1 MDTYYDKV
9 KQKEDE
15 LSALYARMKTDY
27 DLLSLRKYVLSDK
40 NEKAIPDI
48 INVTLNKP
56 AIFAANV
63 ISSLGSTA
71 QQTVVTS
78 TKGSIDTHYIE
89 EFQDAAF
96 NAANLRL
103 QKRGQASLNSF
114 ADIQLCIRGRGARR
128 ILFRLASKEDVAN
141 GDATKIGEIIPDI
154 TSWDTR
160 FVTYEKGMNGLKWG
174 AYHIDRNWN
183 ATEEQ
188 YGELMQKYGIYRE
201 GKNPVKANIADIW
214 TEDHNEIWIEGK
226 QVLEQGHD
234 YGFCPVILEIVPLG
248 YGNILMEEDRLQHE
262 GESIFFMIR
271 DVIPELNRLV
281 SLLQT
286 LNQRQ
291 LLGSMKY
298 PTADTSQEPPDFPK
312 SMEVVNV
319 EEDLAPID
327 YGDARRS
334 AEMVYSI
341 LEKSLQQGSITDTD
355 LGNLNFPLSAV
366 ALVTVGEGKDK
377 VYLPRLDTKAYL
389 NQRTAE
395 MFTKQ
400 ILQIGESSIELGTPG
415 HTRNF
420 NLSKVEGEY
429 ETTYKYFVKSPQ
441 LDVAKITMGDAAL
454 KMGVDRETVYTDI
467 MQYEDP
473 KGMIQKYYYELAEKL
488 SPNVLRNRTIIKLL
502 EMAEDDDNEDA
513 ARDAQIMAAEIG
525 ASLEQIRQGVEV
537 APPEPQPSGEP
548 MLPLLGGGGQ
558 VGGVAPKVASVTT
571 PQGVGQ

>member
-1 MDTYYDKV
+1 MENYYDKV
-9 KQKEDE
+9 KGKEDE
-15 LSALYARMKTDY
+15 LSALYSRMKTDY
-27 DLLSLRKYVLSDK
+27 GLLNLQKYVLADK

-63 ISSLGSTA
+63 ISSLGSTS
-71 QQTVVTS
+71 QQTVVES
-78 TKGSIDTHYIE
+78 TKGSVDTHYIE

-114 ADIQLCIRGRGARR
+114 ADIQLCIRGRAARR
-128 ILFRLASKEDVAN
+128 VLFRLATPEDVAD
-141 GDATKIGEIIPDI
+141 GLAKEVGELIPDI

-160 FVTYEKGMNGLKWG
+160 FVTYERGINGLKWG

-188 YGELMQKYGIYRE
+188 YGELMQKYGVYKE
-201 GKNPVKANIADIW
+201 GSTPEKANIADIW

-234 YGFCPVILEIVPLG
+234 YGFCPVVLEVVPLG

-298 PTADTSQEPPDFPK
+298 PTGDITQEPPDFPK

-319 EEDLAPID
+319 EKDILPID

-341 LEKSLQQGSITDTD
+341 LERSLQQGSINDID
-355 LGNLNFPLSAV
+355 LGNLQFPLSAV
-366 ALVTVGEGKDK
+366 ALVTVGENRDK

-400 ILQIGESSIELGTPG
+400 ILQFGGASVELGTPG

-429 ETTYKYFVKSPQ
+429 ETSYKYFVKSPQ

-454 KMGVDRETVYTDI
+454 NMGVDRETVYTDI

-473 KGMIQKYYYELAEKL
+473 KGMIQKYYYDLAEKL
-488 SPNVLRNRTIIKLL
+488 SPNVLRNRVIMKLL
-502 EMAEDDDNEDA
+502 EMAEDDKNVDA

-525 ASLEQIRQGVEV
+525 ASLDQIKQGAEV
-537 APPEPQPSGEP
+537 APPEPQPGGEP
-548 MLPLLGGGGQ
+548 IIPLLGQGGAI
-558 VGGVAPKVASVTT
+558 GGTKPKVASVTT
-571 PQGVGQ
+571 PQGV

>member
-1 MDTYYDKV
+1 MDTLYDKM

-15 LSALYARMKTDY
+15 SSALLERYRTDY
-27 DLLSLRKYVLSDK
+27 DLLNLKKYVLSDIK
-40 NEKAIPDI
+40 GKAIPDI

-56 AIFAANV
+56 AIFAANI
-63 ISSLGSTA
+63 ISSLGSCS

-78 TKGSIDTHYIE
+78 SRGSVDTHYIE
-89 EFQDAAF
+89 EFQDAVY
-96 NAANLRL
+96 NAVNLRL

-114 ADIQLCIRGRGARR
+114 ADVQLCIRGRGVRR
-128 ILFRLASKEDVAN
+128 ILFRLATQEDI
-141 GDATKIGEIIPDI
+141 TKGEAEEVGQLIPDI
-154 TSWDTR
+154 TSWDAR
-160 FVTYEKGMNGLKWG
+160 YVTYERGINGLKWA
-174 AYHIDRNWN
+174 AYHIDRNWS

-188 YGELMQKYGIYRE
+188 YGALMQKYGVYRE

-226 QVLEQGHD
+226 QVLEQPHD
-234 YGFCPVILEIVPLG
+234 FGFCPVILEVVPLG

-271 DVIPELNRLV
+271 DIIPELNRLV

-298 PTADTSQEPPDFPK
+298 PTADTQQEPPDYPK

-319 EEDLAPID
+319 EKDLAPID
-327 YGDARRS
+327 YGDARRA
-334 AEMVYSI
+334 AEMVYNF
-341 LEKSLQQGSITDTD
+341 LERSLQQGSISDID
-355 LGNLNFPLSAV
+355 LGNLQFPLSAV
-366 ALVTVGEGKDK
+366 ALVTVGENRDK

-400 ILQIGESSIELGTPG
+400 ILQLGESSIELGTPG
-415 HTRNF
+415 HTKNF
-420 NLSKVEGEY
+420 NLSKIDGEY
-429 ETTYKYFVKSPQ
+429 ETSYKYFVKSPQ
-441 LDVAKITMGDAAL
+441 LDIAKLTMGASAL
-454 KMGVDRETVYTDI
+454 KMGLDRETVYTDI

-473 KGMIQKYYYELAEKL
+473 KGMIQKYYYDLAEKL

-502 EMAEDDDNEDA
+502 EMAEDDGDEDA

-537 APPEPQPSGEP
+537 APPEMPKPEGGEE
-548 MLPLLGGGGQ
+548 LPLLGGGK
-558 VGGVAPKVASVTT
+558 VGGVPRVASVTT
-571 PQGVGQ
+571 PEGV

>member
-1 MDTYYDKV
+1 MDNYYDRMTS
-9 KQKEDE
+9 KEDE
-15 LSALYARMKTDY
+15 LGALYDRMKTDY
-27 DLLSLRKYVLSDK
+27 GLLNLSKYVLSDK
-40 NEKAIPDI
+40 DGKAVPDI

-63 ISSLGSTA
+63 FSSLGSTS
-71 QQTVVTS
+71 QQTVVES
-78 TKGSIDTHYIE
+78 SKGGVDAHYIE

-114 ADIQLCIRGRGARR
+114 ADVQLCIRGRAARR
-128 ILFRLASKEDVAN
+128 VLFRLATGEDVNDGLAEEV
-141 GDATKIGEIIPDI
+141 GELIPDI

-160 FVTYEKGMNGLKWG
+160 FVTYERGIDGLKWG
-174 AYHIDRNWN
+174 AYHIDRNW
-183 ATEEQ
+183 AAAEEQ
-188 YGELMQKYGIYRE
+188 YGALMQKYGIYRE
-201 GKNPVKANIADIW
+201 GANPVKANIADIW

-226 QVLEQGHD
+226 QVMEQGHTWD
-234 YGFCPVILEIVPLG
+234 FCPVILEVVPLG

-262 GESIFFMIR
+262 GESIFFLIR

-286 LNQRQ
+286 LNQKQ

-298 PTADTSQEPPDFPK
+298 PTTDTNQEPPDFPK

-319 EEDLAPID
+319 EKDLLPID
-327 YGDARRS
+327 YGDARRA
-334 AEMVYSI
+334 AEMLYSI
-341 LEKSLQQGSITDTD
+341 LERSLQQGSINDID
-355 LGNLNFPLSAV
+355 LGNLQFPMSAV
-366 ALVTVGEGKDK
+366 ALVTVGENRDK
-377 VYLPRLDTKAYL
+377 IYLPRLNTKALL

-395 MFTKQ
+395 MLTKQ
-400 ILQIGESSIELGTPG
+400 ILQTGMSSVELGTPG

-429 ETTYKYFVKSPQ
+429 ETNYKYFVKSPQ

-473 KGMIQKYYYELAEKL
+473 KGMIQKYYYDLAEKL

-502 EMAEDDDNEDA
+502 EMAEDDGDEDA
-513 ARDAQIMAAEIG
+513 ARDAQIMAAEMG
-525 ASLEQIRQGVEV
+525 ASLDQIRQGAEV

-548 MLPLLGGGGQ
+548 MIPLLGQGGQ
-558 VGGVAPKVASVTT
+558 VGGVKPVASVAR
-571 PQGVGQ
+571 PEGV

>member
-27 DLLSLRKYVLSDK
+27 DLLNLRKYILSDIK
-40 NEKAIPDI
+40 GKAIPDI

-56 AIFAANV
+56 AIFGGSV
-63 ISSLGSTA
+63 LSSLGSCS

-78 TKGSIDTHYIE
+78 SKGSIDTHYIE

-103 QKRGQASLNSF
+103 RKRGQASLNSF
-114 ADIQLCIRGRGARR
+114 TDAQLCYRGRAARR
-128 ILFRLASKEDVAN
+128 ILFRLTDKKDVEDGNAVN
-141 GDATKIGEIIPDI
+141 VGDLIPDV

-160 FVTYEKGMNGLKWG
+160 FVTYERGNNDFKWV
-174 AYHIDRNWN
+174 AYHIDRNWG
-183 ATEEQ
+183 ATEEI
-188 YGELMQKYGIYRE
+188 YGELMQKYGVYRE
-201 GKNPVKANIADIW
+201 GEHPVKANICDVW
-214 TEDHNEIWIEGK
+214 TPDHNEVWIEGK
-226 QVLEQGHD
+226 LVIEQPHD
-234 YGFCPVILEIVPLG
+234 YKFTPVVIEVVSLG

-262 GESIFFMIR
+262 GESIFFLIR

-298 PTADTSQEPPDFPK
+298 PTSDTTAEPPDFPK

-319 EEDLAPID
+319 EKDLLPID

-334 AEMVYSI
+334 AEMVYQI
-341 LEKSLQQGSITDTD
+341 LEKALQQGSINDID

-366 ALVTVGEGKDK
+366 ALVTVGENRDK
-377 VYLPRLDTKAYL
+377 IYLPRLDAKAYL
-389 NQRTAE
+389 NQGMAE
-395 MFTKQ
+395 MITKQ
-400 ILQIGESSIELGTPG
+400 ILQLGESSIELGTPG
-415 HTRNF
+415 HKKNF
-420 NLSKVEGEY
+420 NTAKLEGEY

-441 LDVAKITMGDAAL
+441 LDIAKITMGGEAL
-454 KMGVDRETVYTDI
+454 RQGIDRLTVYTDI

-473 KGMIQKYYYELAEKL
+473 KGMMEKYYYQLAETLSPTLLKHRIIMALNELAEK
-488 SPNVLRNRTIIKLL
+488 T
-502 EMAEDDDNEDA
+502 DDAGIAYEAMMLTEEWSA
-513 ARDAQIMAAEIG
+513 AID
-525 ASLEQIRQGVEV
+525 QIRSGTEV
-537 APPEPQPSGEP
+537 TPPQPQPQGQP
-548 MLPLLGGGGQ
+548 LLPLLGEGGQ
-558 VGGVAPKVASVTT
+558 VGGIKPSPVASVTK
-571 PQGVGQ
+571 PEGV